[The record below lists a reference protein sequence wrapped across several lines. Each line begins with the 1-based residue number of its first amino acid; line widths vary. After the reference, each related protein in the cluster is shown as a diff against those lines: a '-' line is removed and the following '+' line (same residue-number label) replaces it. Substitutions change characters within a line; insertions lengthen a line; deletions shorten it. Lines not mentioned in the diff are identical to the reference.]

1 MEELVFGEDEGFEVL
16 VDVKGG
22 VGEIFLSISDD
33 LDSAYEPVGDESR
46 ERIRRFID
54 RVEEWLPVAERRLE
68 ADASSIDPADDI
80 HPADDEAFKLVR
92 ITILSELVDADLV
105 FGLQFWVSGDVEHG
119 RGMKIRESDFAIL
132 DYGSAE
138 VAIFPD

>member
-1 MEELVFGEDEGFEVL
+1 MEELFFGEDEGFEVL

-68 ADASSIDPADDI
+68 ADASSIDPADD
-80 HPADDEAFKLVR
+80 EAFKLVR
-92 ITILSELVDADLV
+92 IAILSELADADLV
-105 FGLQFWVSGDVEHG
+105 FGLQFRVSGDVEHG
-119 RGMKIRESDFAIL
+119 RGMKIRESDFGIL

>member
-68 ADASSIDPADDI
+68 ADASSIDLAN
-80 HPADDEAFKLVR
+80 DEAFTLVR

-119 RGMKIRESDFAIL
+119 RGMKIRESDFEIL